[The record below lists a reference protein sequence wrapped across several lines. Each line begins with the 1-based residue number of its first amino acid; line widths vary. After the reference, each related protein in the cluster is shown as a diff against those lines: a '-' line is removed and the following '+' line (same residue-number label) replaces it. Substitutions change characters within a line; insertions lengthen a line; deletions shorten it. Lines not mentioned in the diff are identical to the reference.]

1 MKKILVLLLSILLV
15 FSLTS
20 CGVKEK
26 VEQKVG
32 EKITEKVIEG
42 VAGDKDTKVDIKD
55 GTITF
60 KSEDGEV
67 TFGGTEWPDIDII
80 PEFKEGNIVTVMHDG
95 KNSAMI
101 VLEEVDKD
109 DFEDYW
115 EEINGEFSEN
125 VYEINT
131 GDIVSF
137 TGENSEKFIVQL
149 TYEIANKTLTI
160 VTSANE

>member
-1 MKKILVLLLSILLV
+1 
-15 FSLTS
+15 
-20 CGVKEK
+20 
-26 VEQKVG
+26 
-32 EKITEKVIEG
+32 
-42 VAGDKDTKVDIKD
+42 
-55 GTITF
+55 
-60 KSEDGEV
+60 
-67 TFGGTEWPDIDII
+67 
-80 PEFKEGNIVTVMHDG
+80 MHDG